1 MGFWKAYTEEKCP
14 SLSHHIGAHDITS
27 GVNLDYQVKV
37 ALARALSCESKEL
50 TVKCLIMY

>member
-1 MGFWKAYTEEKCP
+1 MGFWKAYTEKCP
-14 SLSHHIGAHDITS
+14 SLSHHIGAHDIT
-27 GVNLDYQVKV
+27 GDVNLDYQVKV